1 MEKKDDKTLILEK
14 KSTKKWKI
22 LINNEINYYETDD
35 EKIKDIDVAELF
47 MNKTIKNK

>member
-1 MEKKDDKTLILEK
+1 MEKKDEKTPILEK

-22 LINNEINYYETDD
+22 LINNEINYHETDD
-35 EKIKDIDVAELF
+35 EKVNDIVVAELF

>member
-1 MEKKDDKTLILEK
+1 MEKKDEKTVVLEK

-22 LINNEINYYETDD
+22 LINNEINYYETD
-35 EKIKDIDVAELF
+35 EKKIKDIDVVELF

>member
-1 MEKKDDKTLILEK
+1 MEKKDEKTPILEK

-35 EKIKDIDVAELF
+35 EKVNDIVVAELF

>member
-1 MEKKDDKTLILEK
+1 MEKKDEKMVVLEK

-35 EKIKDIDVAELF
+35 EKIKDIDVVELF
-47 MNKTIKNK
+47 MNKTVKK

>member
-35 EKIKDIDVAELF
+35 EKINDIVVAELF

>member
-1 MEKKDDKTLILEK
+1 MEKKDEKTVVLEK

-35 EKIKDIDVAELF
+35 EKIKDIDVVELF
-47 MNKTIKNK
+47 MNKTVKNK

>member
-1 MEKKDDKTLILEK
+1 MEKKDKKTPILEK
-14 KSTKKWKI
+14 KSIKKWKI

-47 MNKTIKNK
+47 MNKNIKNK

>member
-1 MEKKDDKTLILEK
+1 MEKKDEKTVVLEK

-35 EKIKDIDVAELF
+35 KKIKDIDVVELF

>member
-1 MEKKDDKTLILEK
+1 MEKKDEKRVVFEK

-35 EKIKDIDVAELF
+35 EKIKDIDVVELF
-47 MNKTIKNK
+47 MNKNSKK

>member
-1 MEKKDDKTLILEK
+1 MEKKDDKTPILEK

-35 EKIKDIDVAELF
+35 KKIKDIDVAELF
-47 MNKTIKNK
+47 IKNFIKKQ